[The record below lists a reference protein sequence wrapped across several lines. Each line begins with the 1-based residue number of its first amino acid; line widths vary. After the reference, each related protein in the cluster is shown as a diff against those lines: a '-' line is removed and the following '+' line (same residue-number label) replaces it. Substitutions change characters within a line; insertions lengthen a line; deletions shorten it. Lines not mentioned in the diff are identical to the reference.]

1 MLLAVSHPAEG
12 VTKHAI
18 QGRDGR
24 EMIAACVQGGNTSAD
39 IRLINYM
46 VVLVCETLD
55 KELQL
60 FPSPF

>member
-12 VTKHAI
+12 VTKHVI

-24 EMIAACVQGGNTSAD
+24 EMIAVCVQGGNTCAD
-39 IRLINYM
+39 VCLINYM
-46 VVLVCETLD
+46 VVLVCETLEKD
-55 KELQL
+55 LQL